1 MDRRDVLTAFGGFG
15 AGAGALALAA
25 ASSSGAL
32 AQATTPGVQTGLK
45 NILDRGK
52 LIVGTRSTTIGFGF
66 KDAKGELVGFDIELA
81 KAIAKGLLGDE
92 KKIEF
97 EVFPGGAERVP
108 ALVSGRVD
116 IVVSQFSVFESRAQV
131 LEFSLPY
138 CNSDFSAI
146 VRANSPYKKNTDL
159 DGKVVTTRQ
168 GDELKALILG
178 AIPGAKVEMYPNFS
192 DSFLAFRQG
201 RAEAFFN
208 DSAPARYIVR
218 EFAGQFRVI
227 LDTENPLD
235 VNQYSIGI
243 KQGDQILLNYINWA
257 LVRMRLDGRL
267 EALHKKWL
275 ESAELVPYWARSPI

>member
-1 MDRRDVLTAFGGFG
+1 MDRRVMLTALGGLG
-15 AGAGALALAA
+15 AGAAALAA
-25 ASSSGAL
+25 SPTQAV
-32 AQATTPGVQTGLK
+32 AQPAPQSGLK
-45 NILDRGK
+45 RILDRGK

-66 KDAKGELVGFDIELA
+66 KDAKGELVGFDIDLA
-81 KAIAKGLLGDE
+81 KAIAKGLLNDE
-92 KKIEF
+92 TKIEF

-131 LEFSLPY
+131 LDFSLPY

-146 VRANSPYKKNTDL
+146 VKTSSPYQKHKDL
-159 DGKVVTTRQ
+159 NGKVVTTRQ

-178 AIPGAKVEMYPNFS
+178 AIPDAKVEMYPNFS
-192 DSFLAFRQG
+192 DSFTAFRQG

-218 EFAGQFRVI
+218 EFPGQFRVI
-227 LDTENPLD
+227 LDNENRID

-243 KQGDQILLNYINWA
+243 KQGEQVLLNYLNWA
-257 LVRMRLDGRL
+257 LIRMRLDGRL
-267 EALHKKWL
+267 ETIHKRWL
-275 ESAELVPYWARSPI
+275 ETTDLLPGWARAPI

>member
-1 MDRRDVLTAFGGFG
+1 MDRRHMLAAFGSVG
-15 AGAGALALAA
+15 AGAGAIALAA
-25 ASSSGAL
+25 GAAREAL
-32 AQATTPGVQTGLK
+32 AQAASQSGIK
-45 NILDRGK
+45 RILDRGK

-66 KDAKGELVGFDIELA
+66 KDAKGELIGFDIDLA

-131 LEFSLPY
+131 LDFSLPY

-146 VRANSPYKKNTDL
+146 VKANSPYTKHKDL
-159 DGKVVTTRQ
+159 NGKVVTTRLA
-168 GDELKALILG
+168 DELKALIVA
-178 AIPGAKVEMYPNFS
+178 AIPDAKVEMYPNFS
-192 DSFLAFRQG
+192 DSFTAFRQG
-201 RAEAFFN
+201 RAEAFFD
-208 DSAPARYIVR
+208 DSAPARYIIR
-218 EFAGQFRVI
+218 EFPSQFRVI
-227 LDTENPLD
+227 LDPENGID

-243 KQGDQILLNYINWA
+243 KQGEQVLLNYINWA

-267 EALHKKWL
+267 QAIHKRWL
-275 ESAELVPYWARSPI
+275 ESTDLVPGWARMPV